1 MNGKSL
7 VTVEGPRDLTADDV
21 SKHIA
26 VLRIAYR
33 KSCIDFENTKLPHA
47 VRNRAF
53 QEMQRAIELIIA
65 WKGVRRDI
73 MTKSTGGGE
82 NQKVKVWL

>member
-65 WKGVRRDI
+65 WKGVRADI
-73 MTKSTGGGE
+73 IKSTE
-82 NQKVKVWL
+82 KEETQKAKLWL